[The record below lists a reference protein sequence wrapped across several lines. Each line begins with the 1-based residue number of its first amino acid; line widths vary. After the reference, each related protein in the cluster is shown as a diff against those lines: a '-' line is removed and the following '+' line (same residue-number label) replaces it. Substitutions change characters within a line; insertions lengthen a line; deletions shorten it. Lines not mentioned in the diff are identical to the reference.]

1 MDYTHPPDILR
12 KAPVY
17 ESSHTP
23 VLEVITGGRKEIPF
37 SDEWRVLLVVR
48 QKQEQRIQ
56 RGHLRPQRT
65 SCRVTKPPAD
75 LRKAEEVLL
84 VLVARY
90 GDLVD
95 NKLDYVED
103 EEGARSNHGAG
114 RRIVLGMVVVRDQE
128 VLGERALPMLA
139 TSRVSEFEELLRLIR
154 MTSTPSLGQDP
165 LCHLPPLH

>member
-37 SDEWRVLLVVR
+37 SDEWSVLLTVR

-84 VLVARY
+84 VLVAGSD
-90 GDLVD
+90 GDLVN
-95 NKLDYVED
+95 NKLNDVED
-103 EEGARSNHGAG
+103 EEGAGSSHDAG
-114 RRIVLGMVVVRDQE
+114 LAIGDGDGTGSRGRGRTLSAQ
-128 VLGERALPMLA
+128 RASGSA
-139 TSRVSEFEELLRLIR
+139 ELL
-154 MTSTPSLGQDP
+154 
-165 LCHLPPLH
+165 